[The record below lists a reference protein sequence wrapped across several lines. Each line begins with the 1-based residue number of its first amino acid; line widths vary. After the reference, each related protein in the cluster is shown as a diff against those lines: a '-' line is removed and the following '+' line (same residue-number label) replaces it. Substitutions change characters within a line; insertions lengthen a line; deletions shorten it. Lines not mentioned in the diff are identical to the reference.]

1 MGEGPKDLKN
11 DDTRWDVTRR
21 DDVTARGEGDV
32 VGRPVADPTRPAG
45 TAVTGY
51 GGGLAPAEIAPPV
64 TTTPAPGTTGT
75 TGTTMPTAGTGTYG
89 DAKGLASGDAKV
101 TTSGETAQIRA
112 EIEETRANITD
123 TVEEISARLSP
134 RNIMADATEK
144 TRERVRQFADTASER
159 ATEFA
164 GQTREATGRAVDSAR
179 ENPWVAALAV
189 AGIGA
194 AAWWMMS
201 RRDDYDEYGPYDEDF
216 YTEESLYYADDLD
229 PMIYDDERTDRMES
243 NRMAGATIP
252 LVLAGI
258 GVGAWLWNRQQSA
271 HRYESYGSGY
281 PLSAGQNSW
290 GDVGYGE
297 EAGSYRSF
305 EGAGSSWGE
314 DAAQAAERAGGKVSD
329 AAGRARHAASDAAER
344 ARHAASD
351 AAERARH
358 VANDVGE
365 RTRGMAVRARRQVGQ
380 AGERAKTQLEHWM
393 EHNPLAV
400 GLVAMG
406 VGVAVGLAVPESR
419 QEHRLM
425 GETRDRVLGRAQAAA
440 SGAVDRAKGAAKEAV
455 DAAKDA
461 ANEAVDKSKDAAQR
475 AASDVTR
482 DL

>member
-1 MGEGPKDLKN
+1 MAAG
-11 DDTRWDVTRR
+11 W
-21 DDVTARGEGDV
+21 
-32 VGRPVADPTRPAG
+32 RPPRLLPPA
-45 TAVTGY
+45 
-51 GGGLAPAEIAPPV
+51 
-64 TTTPAPGTTGT
+64 TTTPAAGTTGT

-89 DAKGLASGDAKV
+89 EARGPASADAKV

-112 EIEETRANITD
+112 EIEETRASITD

-134 RNIMADATEK
+134 KNIVAEATEK

-159 ATEFA
+159 ATELA
-164 GQTREATGRAVDSAR
+164 GQTRHATERAVDSAR

-194 AAWWMMS
+194 AAWWMVS
-201 RRDDYDEYGPYDEDF
+201 RRDVDDSYGPYDDDF

-229 PMIYDDERTDRMES
+229 PLIYDERTERMES

-271 HRYESYGSGY
+271 RRYESYGSGY
-281 PLSAGQNSW
+281 PLSASQNSW

-314 DAAQAAERAGGKVSD
+314 DASQAADRAKGAVSD
-329 AAGRARHAASDAAER
+329 AAGRAGQRGERRRGARAARGGDAAER

-365 RTRGMAVRARRQVGQ
+365 RTRGMAVRARQQVGQ

-400 GLVAMG
+400 GSWRWASAWPSASPCRRAARAPADGPDPRSDARPRAGGRLGRRRPRQGSGEGSRRRGEGRGERGGRQVEGRRAACRERRVARLQG
-406 VGVAVGLAVPESR
+406 VRRRAGRASRVPGSPPASFSGTDAAVG
-419 QEHRLM
+419 
-425 GETRDRVLGRAQAAA
+425 
-440 SGAVDRAKGAAKEAV
+440 
-455 DAAKDA
+455 
-461 ANEAVDKSKDAAQR
+461 N
-475 AASDVTR
+475 
-482 DL
+482 